1 MTSFMVFTENR
12 EMVNLLTDKDA
23 GKLLKALMDHAAG
36 DEPKE
41 MPKAAQVLYMV
52 MAGQADRMEE
62 QYQEAAR
69 KRSEAGRKA
78 GKASAR
84 QRTSTNVDEGQ
95 PTNTNTNTNTNTKI
109 IHAPVKKNSFFDFEQ
124 RTDVD
129 LDAIVRAE
137 R

>member
-23 GKLLKALMDHAAG
+23 GKLLKALMDHATG
-36 DEPKE
+36 IEPKE

-62 QYQEAAR
+62 MHQESAR
-69 KRSEAGRKA
+69 RRSEAGRKA
-78 GKASAR
+78 GMASVR
-84 QRTSTNVDEGQ
+84 KRTSTNVDEGQ
-95 PTNTNTNTNTNTKI
+95 PTNTNTNTNTKI
-109 IHAPVKKNSFFDFEQ
+109 IHAPVKKNSFFDFSQ

-129 LDAIVRAE
+129 LDAIVRRE